1 MDLQLEATPDAEIQ
15 LIFDSKVGDVMRGNG
30 TGNLRMLI
38 SQAGDFSMYGDYNI
52 LAGDYLFTL
61 QNIVNK
67 RFKIQSG
74 QIQWAGSPYDAT
86 ININA
91 KYNLRASTFDLIP
104 DSSNRSRVP
113 VEVLLQLKNNL
124 MSPDVVFNVNVP
136 NATPAVRTSLSSIL
150 GNEREMNRQ
159 VFSLLVLN
167 RFSPPEGKNTSEES
181 GSGNAVGQNLSE
193 FVSQQLSNWASQL
206 SDKFNIGLNYRPGD
220 ALNKDEFDVSISTEL
235 FRNRVAVESNVG
247 VANNSNQTSSIIGD
261 FQVEFKISKDG
272 NLRAKAFNKTNTNNL
287 INNLN
292 SQYTQG
298 IGVFYR
304 KEFNTVSD
312 LVETFRKRN
321 KKAAPN

>member
-1 MDLQLEATPDAEIQ
+1 
-15 LIFDSKVGDVMRGNG
+15 
-30 TGNLRMLI
+30 
-38 SQAGDFSMYGDYNI
+38 
-52 LAGDYLFTL
+52 
-61 QNIVNK
+61 
-67 RFKIQSG
+67 
-74 QIQWAGSPYDAT
+74 
-86 ININA
+86 
-91 KYNLRASTFDLIP
+91 
-104 DSSNRSRVP
+104 
-113 VEVLLQLKNNL
+113 
-124 MSPDVVFNVNVP
+124 
-136 NATPAVRTSLSSIL
+136 
-150 GNEREMNRQ
+150 
-159 VFSLLVLN
+159 SLLVLN

-206 SDKFNIGLNYRPGD
+206 SDKFNIGVNYRPGD
-220 ALNKDEFDVSISTEL
+220 ALNRDEFDVSIATEL

-312 LVETFRKRN
+312 LVESFRKR
-321 KKAAPN
+321 KKTTSPN